1 MRIPARAGLNC
12 CLVVASVLSASMAG
26 IVPGRAEDQKEP
38 KATGKSFVENFDK
51 LDKKRW
57 YVSDGWSNG
66 DHQNCTWSAKQ
77 VNVSDGILKLGFQA
91 EPSKG
96 RSNVCGEV
104 QTNKRFSY
112 GTFEVRMK
120 AAVGSGLN
128 TGFFSFI
135 GPVHKQPHDEID
147 FEVLGKD
154 PSKVQV
160 NQYVNGKS
168 VGSAKLV
175 DVPGGADKEFHDYA
189 FVWQQ
194 DRIAWYVDGKLVEEA
209 TDPAKLQ
216 PSCQDLSQPLGQR
229 HAEILD
235 GHLLQPSAADH
246 RRGGSCRL
254 HSPRRR
260 LPVSGID
267 RLQAEQ
273 EHAVSAVFHPRPVAL
288 RHPGRFQGIV
298 ASADGGQPP
307 VRRDLCFK
315 IAATILRNRPS

>member
-1 MRIPARAGLNC
+1 MAAF
-12 CLVVASVLSASMAG
+12 VLSASVAG
-26 IVPGRAEDQKEP
+26 TVSGRAEDQKEP
-38 KATGKSFVENFDK
+38 KATGKSFVETFDK

-77 VNVSDGILKLGFQA
+77 VSVSDGTLKLGFQA

-120 AAVGSGLN
+120 AAAGSGLN

-154 PSKVQV
+154 PTKVQV

-194 DRIAWYVDGKLVEEA
+194 DRIAWYVDGNLVEEA
-209 TDPAKLQ
+209 TDPAKL
-216 PSCQDLSQPLGQR
+216 PSHPSKIYLSLWGSDTLKSWMGAFASPERQLTAEVDRVAYTAPGDACQFPES
-229 HAEILD
+229 
-235 GHLLQPSAADH
+235 
-246 RRGGSCRL
+246 
-254 HSPRRR
+254 
-260 LPVSGID
+260 
-267 RLQAEQ
+267 
-273 EHAVSAVFHPRPVAL
+273 
-288 RHPGRFQGIV
+288 IV
-298 ASADGGQPP
+298 CKLNKSTQ
-307 VRRDLCFK
+307 
-315 IAATILRNRPS
+315 

>member
-1 MRIPARAGLNC
+1 MAASMRIPARAGLNC

-120 AAVGSGLN
+120 AAAGSGLN

-168 VGSAKLV
+168 VGSARLV

-209 TDPAKLQ
+209 TDPAKL
-216 PSCQDLSQPLGQR
+216 PSHPAKIYLSLWGSDTLKSWMGTFSSPPQQIIAEVDRVAYTAPGDACQFPES
-229 HAEILD
+229 
-235 GHLLQPSAADH
+235 
-246 RRGGSCRL
+246 
-254 HSPRRR
+254 
-260 LPVSGID
+260 
-267 RLQAEQ
+267 
-273 EHAVSAVFHPRPVAL
+273 
-288 RHPGRFQGIV
+288 IV
-298 ASADGGQPP
+298 CKLNKSTQ
-307 VRRDLCFK
+307 
-315 IAATILRNRPS
+315 

>member
-1 MRIPARAGLNC
+1 MAASLRIPARAGLKSC
-12 CLVVASVLSASMAG
+12 VVVASVLSAFMAG
-26 IVPGRAEDQKEP
+26 TVSGRAEDQKEP
-38 KATGKSFVENFDK
+38 KATGKSFVETFDK

-77 VNVSDGILKLGFQA
+77 VNVSDGTLKLGFQA

-104 QTNKRFSY
+104 QTNKRFGY

-120 AAVGSGLN
+120 AAAGSGLN

-209 TDPAKLQ
+209 TDPAKL
-216 PSCQDLSQPLGQR
+216 PSHPSKIYLSLWGSDTLKSWMGAFASPERQVTAEVDRVSYTAPGDACQFPES
-229 HAEILD
+229 
-235 GHLLQPSAADH
+235 
-246 RRGGSCRL
+246 
-254 HSPRRR
+254 
-260 LPVSGID
+260 
-267 RLQAEQ
+267 
-273 EHAVSAVFHPRPVAL
+273 
-288 RHPGRFQGIV
+288 IV
-298 ASADGGQPP
+298 CKLNKSTQ
-307 VRRDLCFK
+307 
-315 IAATILRNRPS
+315 